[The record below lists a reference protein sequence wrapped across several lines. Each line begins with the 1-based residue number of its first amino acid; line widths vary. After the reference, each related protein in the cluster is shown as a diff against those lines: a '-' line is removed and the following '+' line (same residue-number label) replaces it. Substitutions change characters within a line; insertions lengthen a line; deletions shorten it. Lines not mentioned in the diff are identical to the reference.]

1 MSMTCLS
8 CNRVHGCADARVAH
22 VCDSFEYTSLIA
34 SREALL
40 HIVGEPAAIIAL
52 RKVKPMSTPVHPNTT
67 IITNLVE
74 SGDLEQLEALRE
86 DMTIQL
92 PFLVM
97 AASHLTGD
105 STKVGAMLRNQKDKR
120 AALIDLLKEVA
131 VELGSTSSAPIADDA
146 VSDAPVEVVEEAP
159 KKKRRKRRTKAE
171 IEAAKAAKEANNNE
185 SDVPQVVNAAPL
197 NVDFDRAFNDVL
209 SAISDSHKSVVNDV
223 RESDAR
229 SAQRIDEVRASS
241 EAALLKLNQ
250 LSLALIELE
259 QQLLLTG
266 VVLEPVVAKYLQ
278 E

>member
-1 MSMTCLS
+1 MTCLS